1 MTEPVSITLAA
12 CGDILLHGRYQDV
25 AAHGRAHDL
34 FADLTPLFAEA
45 DLVVGNMETVLAR
58 GGQPRDDKLCL
69 RTHPDYAGALA
80 TSGVTL
86 LSLANNH
93 CLDYGP
99 EALAETRSHLE
110 TAGIRVLGAGS
121 NIAEATRP
129 VVLERKGLRI
139 GFIAACHESTKPA
152 PAATADSPGI
162 APLSEDALFAAIDD
176 LKPKMDHLFLL
187 LHWGLEYAHYPT
199 PEQASL
205 ARRAID
211 RGASVILGH
220 HSHALQGIE
229 AYDGGVIAYSLAN
242 LTDADVDW
250 QGPGKRYQAELT
262 EVDRESV
269 LLRLRLTRDS
279 VEALPSVPLWLG
291 DDGRPAP
298 AAGERAEKIER
309 QLTEYSRR
317 LSDSDLDAFWQDEV
331 IRGRVSG
338 PLQDWWSAGSPWDKI
353 KGFRPGQLVTLYL
366 LARTYMKVRFSH
378 SESKWLLF
386 NSRNDT
392 RPMPSSEREK
402 MRER

>member
-1 MTEPVSITLAA
+1 MAA
-12 CGDILLHGRYQDV
+12 Q
-25 AAHGRAHDL
+25 GRAHDP
-34 FADLTPLFAEA
+34 FADLKPLLDEA

-58 GGQPRDDKLCL
+58 SGQPREDKLCL
-69 RTHPDYAGALA
+69 RTHPDYACALA

-99 EALAETRSHLE
+99 EALAETRNHLE
-110 TAGIRVLGAGS
+110 TAGIAILGAGS

-129 VVLERKGLRI
+129 IVLEREGLRI

-162 APLSEDALFAAIDD
+162 APLSEGALFAAIDD
-176 LKPKMDHLFLL
+176 LKPKVDHLVLL
-187 LHWGLEYAHYPT
+187 LHWGLEYANYPT

-211 RGASVILGH
+211 QGASIILGH

-229 AYDGGVIAYSLAN
+229 AYGGGVIAYSLAN

-250 QGPGKRYQAELT
+250 QGPTKRYRAELT

-269 LLRLRLTRDS
+269 LLRLRLTRDA
-279 VEALPSVPLWLG
+279 VEMLPVVPLWLD
-291 DDGRPAP
+291 DDGRPTP
-298 AAGERAEKIER
+298 AVGARAEKIER
-309 QLTEYSRR
+309 QLAEYSDR
-317 LSDSDLDAFWQDEV
+317 LSDSDLDAFWQEEV

-338 PLQDWWSAGSPWDKI
+338 PLQDWWSTGSLWDKL

-366 LARTYMKVRFSH
+366 LAQTYLKIRFSH

-392 RPMPSSEREK
+392 RPMPSSEREE